1 MLTHQKC
8 ASIPLIYSTEAMH
21 HNETHSLAIHV
32 VDFCGLLS
40 IAASHYCVHSG
51 TTLTHAIITKKCCA
65 HIAMMLENVTAYP
78 IHTLHPIYSAQSKAM
93 SQNLS

>member
-1 MLTHQKC
+1 
-8 ASIPLIYSTEAMH
+8 MH

-51 TTLTHAIITKKCCA
+51 TLTRDYYEEVLRPNCDDVGKRQSSE
-65 HIAMMLENVTAYP
+65 HIPFIKYILYFAVRT
-78 IHTLHPIYSAQSKAM
+78 I
-93 SQNLS
+93 

>member
-51 TTLTHAIITKKCCA
+51 TMYSYTRDYYEEVLRPYCDDVGKRHSISNPYITSDLLRT
-65 HIAMMLENVTAYP
+65 I
-78 IHTLHPIYSAQSKAM
+78 
-93 SQNLS
+93 

>member
-8 ASIPLIYSTEAMH
+8 ASIPLIYITEAMH

-51 TTLTHAIITKKCCA
+51 TTLTRDYYEEVLRPYCDDVGKRHSISNPYITSVLLRT
-65 HIAMMLENVTAYP
+65 I
-78 IHTLHPIYSAQSKAM
+78 
-93 SQNLS
+93 